1 MKKLDPIGHVLNGLL
16 WTRDEGS
23 ARMRGID
30 ASVTPTHGK
39 TNMPRESFTGDS
51 RSPITFDP
59 DGSIVDEPT

>member
-1 MKKLDPIGHVLNGLL
+1 
-16 WTRDEGS
+16 
-23 ARMRGID
+23 MRGID

-51 RSPITFDP
+51 RSPITFEP